1 MSGVSGPNQL
11 EMFRSLVDQTSA
23 LVYVVDAESA
33 MVVDVSEAAWRVAGG
48 TRDDW
53 VGKSARLL
61 RTSYPLQTEND
72 WQAFVARASEPD
84 GFWVNLEIG
93 KAGGTTFPADLHMTV
108 REFGD
113 RRYVV
118 ATGRALE
125 SSGRVYA
132 DLERQ
137 NFWQA
142 ALLELA
148 THPAVMLGDLD
159 QAGQLLAEKAAE
171 AMPCAGAAVWLRDTA
186 VPDLLLAKGVAGELS
201 IPIDASI
208 NLTYFPD
215 VLAMLNAGRAT
226 DLFSS
231 PGTRLE
237 LLATIGA
244 LACLAAP
251 IRIRGE
257 ISGVVTLFHNSPRA
271 WSLED
276 VTFAGMLADQ
286 AAAAL
291 LSAEYRHAQSII
303 RESEERYRNFIQN
316 AGEGIW
322 RIEFPEPIGL
332 DLPVDEQLQALLST
346 GVVAECND
354 ALARMGGFE
363 CAENVVGRPLSAL
376 LPIRDERARESVRAL
391 VRAGYFVQNLSAVHL
406 DQQGREHWVLRNV
419 EGVIEDGRL
428 VRLWGSSRD
437 VTQRKRAEDLVYNLA
452 QARSQS
458 DFFRSLASHLAQSLG
473 ATEVAVIEYPPEGGA
488 PEVLARVVNGE
499 FVTQIPKWL
508 VDGDTEAVQE
518 QRAVKPLVDSRGYRS
533 GLLVALFPQ
542 AIEGRPMVDS
552 ALGAFAARAAAE
564 LERTGYHEELER
576 SEQRYRSFVEYSSES
591 IWRFDLREPLPLSL
605 PEDEQVEHLRLNS
618 YLAECNQASAQHLG
632 VDSPAQLMG
641 MTLFTLFPAHVPE
654 RIRELLEI
662 VRSGYRLNDQE
673 TWHVMPDGARR
684 WYSRSVMGIRHDET
698 IIRLW
703 GVSRD
708 ITAQKAM
715 EQQIRALSAR
725 RQDVLEEERAR
736 ISREI
741 HDDLG
746 QQLSGLKMYIGS
758 VARKEPMACAEA
770 LKLIDAAIDST
781 RRIAVNLR
789 PPVLDHFGLAA
800 AIEGHARDLARTSGL
815 VLDCDVQ
822 ENVVVAPGQA
832 LAIFRILQE
841 SLNNV
846 LRHAWATEVMVTLI
860 EEEADLVLRVSDN
873 GRGLPGNSP
882 VGGLGLVGMRERASA
897 YGGELT
903 MASKPGRGTAVEARF
918 PISKQPTRRASA

>member
-1 MSGVSGPNQL
+1 
-11 EMFRSLVDQTSA
+11 MFRHLVDQTSL

-33 MVVDVSEAAWRVAGG
+33 IVVDVSDAAWRVAGG

-53 VGKSARLL
+53 VGKSARQL
-61 RTSYPLQTEND
+61 RTSYPLQTESD
-72 WQAFVARASEPD
+72 WQAFVARASEPA
-84 GFWVNLEIG
+84 GFLVNLEIG
-93 KAGGTTFPADLHMTV
+93 KAGGGTFPADLHMTV
-108 REFGD
+108 RHFGD
-113 RRYVV
+113 RRYLV

-137 NFWQA
+137 NVWQG

-148 THPAVMLGDLD
+148 NHSALMLGDLD

-186 VPDLLLAKGVAGELS
+186 VPEVLVAKGVAGELA
-201 IPIDASI
+201 IPADASI
-208 NLTYFPD
+208 NLGRFPD
-215 VLAMLNAGRAT
+215 VLALLNAGRAT

-231 PGTRLE
+231 PGLRLE
-237 LLATIGA
+237 PLVNIGA

-251 IRIRGE
+251 IRVRGE
-257 ISGVVTLFHNSPRA
+257 IFGVVTLFHNSPRA

-276 VTFAGMLADQ
+276 VTFAGMVADQ

-303 RESEERYRNFIQN
+303 RESEERYRNFVQN

-322 RIEFPEPIGL
+322 RIEFPDPVRL
-332 DLPVDEQLQALLST
+332 DLPVDEQLEVLVST

-354 ALARMGGFE
+354 ALARIGGFE
-363 CAENVVGRPLSAL
+363 RAENVVGRPLCEL
-376 LPIRDERARESVRAL
+376 LPIHDERARESLRKL
-391 VRAGYFVQNLSAVHL
+391 VRSGYSVQNLSALHIDV
-406 DQQGREHWVLRNV
+406 QGREHSVLRNV
-419 EGVIEDGRL
+419 EGVIEDARL

-437 VTQRKRAEDLVYNLA
+437 VTQRKRAEDLVFNLA
-452 QARSQS
+452 RARSQS
-458 DFFRSLASHLAQSLG
+458 DFFQSLASHLAQSLG
-473 ATEVAVIEYPPEGGA
+473 ATEVAVIEYPPEGGT
-488 PEVLARVVNGE
+488 PQILARVVNGE
-499 FVTQIPKWL
+499 FVTQIPHWL
-508 VDGDTEAVQE
+508 LDGDIEAVQE
-518 QRAVKPLVDSRGYRS
+518 HRGVKSLVDSRGYRS
-533 GLLVALFPQ
+533 GVLVALFPQ
-542 AIEGRPMVDS
+542 AIEDRPMVDS

-564 LERTGYHEELER
+564 LERTRYHEELER

-591 IWRFDLREPLPLSL
+591 IWRFDLREPLPLSMSD
-605 PEDEQVEHLRLNS
+605 DEQVEHLRLNS

-632 VDSPAQLMG
+632 VESPADLMG
-641 MTLFTLFPAHVPE
+641 LPLFTLFPAHVPD

-662 VRSGYRLNDQE
+662 VRSGYRLSNQE
-673 TWHVMPDGARR
+673 TWHVMPDGVRR
-684 WYSRSVMGIRHDET
+684 WFSRSVVGIRHDNT
-698 IIRLW
+698 VTRLW

-746 QQLSGLKMYIGS
+746 QQLSALKMYIGS
-758 VARKEPMACAEA
+758 MAKEESKACQEA
-770 LKLIDAAIDST
+770 LKLIDGAIDST

-800 AIEGHARDLARTSGL
+800 AIEGHVRDLARTTAL
-815 VLDCDVQ
+815 VFDCDVQ
-822 ENVVVAPGQA
+822 ENVVVAPDQA

-841 SLNNV
+841 SLTNV
-846 LRHAWATEVMVTLI
+846 LRHAGATEVMVTLI
-860 EEEADLVLRVSDN
+860 EEDSDLFLRVSDN
-873 GRGLPGNSP
+873 GRGLPGDIP
-882 VGGLGLVGMRERASA
+882 AGGLGLVSMRERASA

-903 MASKPGRGTAVEARF
+903 IVSKPGRGTAVEARF
-918 PISKQPTRRASA
+918 PVSKQPTRRVSA

>member
-1 MSGVSGPNQL
+1 MSGVFDPNQL
-11 EMFRSLVDQTSA
+11 EMFRRLVDQTSA

-53 VGKSARLL
+53 VGKSARQL
-61 RTSYPLQTEND
+61 RTSYPLQTESD
-72 WQAFVARASEPD
+72 WRAFVARACEPN
-84 GFWVNLEIG
+84 GFLVNLEIG
-93 KAGGTTFPADLHMTV
+93 KAGGATFPADLHMTV
-108 REFGD
+108 RYFGD

-137 NFWQA
+137 NVWQG

-148 THPAVMLGDLD
+148 THSAFMLGDLD

-186 VPDLLLAKGVAGELS
+186 VPELLVAKGVAGELA
-201 IPIDASI
+201 IPTDANI
-208 NLTYFPD
+208 NLSCFPD
-215 VLAMLNAGRAT
+215 VLALLKAGRAA
-226 DLFSS
+226 DVFSS
-231 PGTRLE
+231 TGMRLE
-237 LLATIGA
+237 PLTTNGA

-251 IRIRGE
+251 IRVKGE
-257 ISGVVTLFHNSPRA
+257 ISGMVTLFHNSPRA

-286 AAAAL
+286 ASAAL
-291 LSAEYRHAQSII
+291 LIAEHRYAQSII
-303 RESEERYRNFIQN
+303 RQSEERYRNFVQN

-322 RIEFPEPIGL
+322 RIEFPKPIPL
-332 DLPVDEQLQALLST
+332 DLPADEQMQALLST

-354 ALARMGGFE
+354 ALARMGGFGR
-363 CAENVVGRPLSAL
+363 AENVVGRPLSAL

-419 EGVIEDGRL
+419 EGVIEDGLL

-437 VTQRKRAEDLVYNLA
+437 VTQRKRAEDLLYDLA
-452 QARSQS
+452 RARSQV
-458 DFFRSLASHLAQSLG
+458 DLFRSLASHLAQSLG
-473 ATEVAVIEYPPEGGA
+473 ATEVAVIEYPQDGGA

-499 FVTQIPKWL
+499 FVTQMPNWL
-508 VDGDTEAVQE
+508 VDGDTEAAQE
-518 QRAVKPLVDSRGYRS
+518 QRAVQALIDSQGNRS
-533 GLLVALFPQ
+533 GVLVALFPQ
-542 AIEGRPMVDS
+542 AIKDRPMVDS

-564 LERTGYHEELER
+564 LERTRYHEELEQ
-576 SEQRYRSFVEYSSES
+576 SQQRYRSFVEFSSES
-591 IWRFDLREPLPLSL
+591 IWRFDLRVPLPLSL

-632 VDSPAQLMG
+632 VESPADLMG
-641 MTLFTLFPAHVPE
+641 LPLFTLFPAHLPD
-654 RIRELLEI
+654 RIRELMEI
-662 VRSGYRLNDQE
+662 VRSGYRLSDQE

-684 WYSRSVMGIRHDET
+684 WFSRSVVGIRHDNT
-698 IIRLW
+698 VTRLW

-746 QQLSGLKMYIGS
+746 QQLSALKMYIGS
-758 VARKEPMACAEA
+758 MAKEESKACQEA
-770 LKLIDAAIDST
+770 LKLIDGAIDST

-800 AIEGHARDLARTSGL
+800 AIEGHVRDFARTSGL
-815 VLDCDVQ
+815 VFDCDVQ
-822 ENVVVAPGQA
+822 ENVVVAPDQA

-841 SLNNV
+841 SLANV
-846 LRHAWATEVMVTLI
+846 LRHAGATEVMVTLI
-860 EEEADLVLRVSDN
+860 EEDSDLFLRVSDN
-873 GRGLPGNSP
+873 GRGLPGDIP
-882 VGGLGLVGMRERASA
+882 AGGLGLVSMRERASA

-903 MASKPGRGTAVEARF
+903 IASKPGRGTAVEARF
-918 PISKQPTRRASA
+918 PISKQPTRSARA